1 MPGIAPAIDA
11 TRFALI
17 SEILPAAVREL
28 LIASDKDTAD
38 KANLIQAA
46 AVVNWMTFQASR
58 TTISFTGLDER
69 VAAIFNGLPKPE
81 QPHVVAAENEMA
93 ANPRPPMPSAFVEI
107 HDLSA
112 TRDSLQQAEQIL
124 GWSSCAAAEALLTHI
139 RTLRRLMSI

>member
-81 QPHVVAAENEMA
+81 QPHVVAAENEMT
-93 ANPRPPMPSAFVEI
+93 ANPRPPMPSA
-107 HDLSA
+107 S
-112 TRDSLQQAEQIL
+112 
-124 GWSSCAAAEALLTHI
+124 
-139 RTLRRLMSI
+139 RRK